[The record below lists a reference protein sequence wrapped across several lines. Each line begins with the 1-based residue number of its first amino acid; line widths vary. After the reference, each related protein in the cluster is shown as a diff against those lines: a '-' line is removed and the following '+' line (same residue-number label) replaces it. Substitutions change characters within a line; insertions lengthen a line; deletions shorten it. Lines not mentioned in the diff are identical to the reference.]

1 MILNIFISSKSCLKI
16 KIINN
21 FYHRKYNSSKQ
32 VIEAMK
38 ENEIKYKNC
47 IKEFEESLKK
57 YEDKYMRLKMHATE
71 QMNK

>member
-1 MILNIFISSKSCLKI
+1 MILF
-16 KIINN
+16 
-21 FYHRKYNSSKQ
+21 FFRKYNSSKQ

-38 ENEIKYKNC
+38 ENEFKYKNC

>member
-1 MILNIFISSKSCLKI
+1 MFFINLINI
-16 KIINN
+16 N
-21 FYHRKYNSSKQ
+21 FFFLRKYNSSKQ

-38 ENEIKYKNC
+38 ENEFKYKNC

-57 YEDKYMRLKMHATE
+57 YEEKYMKLKMHATE

>member
-1 MILNIFISSKSCLKI
+1 VQFILFDI
-16 KIINN
+16 KLY
-21 FYHRKYNSSKQ
+21 FFKHFFHRKYNSSKQ

-38 ENEIKYKNC
+38 ENETKYKNC

-57 YEDKYMRLKMHATE
+57 YEDKYMRLKIHATE

>member
-1 MILNIFISSKSCLKI
+1 
-16 KIINN
+16 
-21 FYHRKYNSSKQ
+21 
-32 VIEAMK
+32 MK

-71 QMNK
+71 QMNKYNNELTNCYNLFIISPLYFQSHRRNK

>member
-1 MILNIFISSKSCLKI
+1 MLDINRICLKI
-16 KIINN
+16 MLFIFI
-21 FYHRKYNSSKQ
+21 RKYNSSKQ

-38 ENEIKYKNC
+38 ENETKYKNC

-57 YEDKYMRLKMHATE
+57 YEDKYMRLKIHATE

>member
-1 MILNIFISSKSCLKI
+1 M
-16 KIINN
+16 INN
-21 FYHRKYNSSKQ
+21 VFNQLHYISVIMQCYFCCRKYNSSKQ

-38 ENEIKYKNC
+38 ENEFKYKNC

-57 YEDKYMRLKMHATE
+57 YEEKYMKLKMHATE